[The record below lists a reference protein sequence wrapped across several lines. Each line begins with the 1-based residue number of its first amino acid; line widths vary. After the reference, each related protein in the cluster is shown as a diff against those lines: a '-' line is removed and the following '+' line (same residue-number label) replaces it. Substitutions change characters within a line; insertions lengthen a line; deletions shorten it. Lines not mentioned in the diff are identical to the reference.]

1 MSEVKKLIRIA
12 AVKNLTGISKSHIY
26 LLASKGDFPKPI
38 KLGERSV
45 AWVQEEV
52 ETWIENRISQRDGEV

>member
-1 MSEVKKLIRIA
+1 MKKSKTLLRINGVKS
-12 AVKNLTGISKSHIY
+12 LTGISKSHIY

>member
-1 MSEVKKLIRIA
+1 MKKFKTLMRIN
-12 AVKNLTGISKSHIY
+12 AVKSLSGISKRHIY
-26 LLASKGDFPKPI
+26 LLASKGEFPKPI

-45 AWVQEEV
+45 AWVQDEV

>member
-12 AVKNLTGISKSHIY
+12 AVKSMTGISKSHIY
-26 LLASKGDFPKPI
+26 LLASEGDFPKPI

-52 ETWIENRISQRDGEV
+52 EAWIASRIAQRDSN